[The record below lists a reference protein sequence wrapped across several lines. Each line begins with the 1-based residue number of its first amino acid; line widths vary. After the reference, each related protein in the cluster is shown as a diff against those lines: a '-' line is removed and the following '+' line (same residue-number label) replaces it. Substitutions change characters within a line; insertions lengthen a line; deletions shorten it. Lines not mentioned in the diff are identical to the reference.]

1 MVMKAVM
8 KLVTEMVMMM
18 VMKWITSRA
27 SRGSVAAT
35 IFSHLSLKVKS

>member
-8 KLVTEMVMMM
+8 KLVMMM
-18 VMKWITSRA
+18 MMMKWITSRA

-35 IFSHLSLKVKS
+35 IFSHLSVKVKR